1 MIEDLIHGPRSSMER
16 AEKRNTFG
24 PMPDP
29 KERMAL
35 FMAKLNAQAKR
46 VRLKMGLETP
56 SRTIFN

>member
-1 MIEDLIHGPRSSMER
+1 MER